1 MKIELQIFIKAK
13 NLKELTYEHKCIG
26 FHKTGPKNKFNQTY
40 EGRFRTKTVIKSQRK
55 LEKIKRERCKILEI
69 NQN

>member
-1 MKIELQIFIKAK
+1 MKIDLQIFIKAK
-13 NLKELTYEHKCIG
+13 KLKELTYEHKCIG
-26 FHKTGPKNKFNQTY
+26 FHKKGAKNKFNQTY